1 MLTIADGA
9 VAIMISLS
17 TVISWVRGFIRE
29 ILSLLAWI
37 GAFAVAFIFA
47 HRLGDLLTGYIK
59 APSMRTIVAS
69 ILLFIVTFIL
79 ISSINFGLSFIVNR
93 VGLSSVD
100 KLCGAFLG
108 VGRGILLVALI
119 LLLTKLTP
127 LPQDPWWQNS
137 ILIPKFEPIEA
148 WLKSFMPDYIEKHTI
163 LAD

>member
-17 TVISWVRGFIRE
+17 TMISWVRGFIRE
-29 ILSLLAWI
+29 ILSLLAWV
-37 GAFAVAFIFA
+37 GAFAVAFIFS
-47 HRLGDLLTGYIK
+47 HRVGDLLTSYIK

-79 ISSINFGLSFIVNR
+79 ISLINFGLSFVVNR
-93 VGLSSVD
+93 VGLSNVD

-108 VGRGILLVALI
+108 VGRGILLVALV
-119 LLLTKLTP
+119 LLLVKLTP
-127 LPQDPWWQNS
+127 FPQDPWWQNS

-148 WLKSFMPDYIEKHTI
+148 WLKSFMPDYIEKHTV
-163 LAD
+163 LAE

>member
-17 TVISWVRGFIRE
+17 TLISWVRGFTRE

-47 HRLGDLLTGYIK
+47 HRLGDLLAGYIK
-59 APSMRTIVAS
+59 TPSMRTIVAS

-119 LLLTKLTP
+119 LLLAKLTP

-137 ILIPKFEPIEA
+137 ILIPKFEPIEV
-148 WLKSFMPDYIEKHTI
+148 WLKSFMPDYIEKHSI